1 MNYRTVNL
9 SGYKVKLSDD
19 FPSGFESVIASS
31 VNLPNGQRA
40 AFERLTSS
48 RFARVLKCNVLFKAK
63 VYSLIIKHYFNRD
76 ILDIFKAFIFSSRAE
91 KAFNAGQMLTQNGFL
106 VPPAVACGRKLLITL
121 EVKDSTPL
129 YQLLGTLPPP
139 EKKKMLE
146 QFGKTVG
153 QMHDKGIFH
162 GDLRL
167 GNILVK
173 SPPCHSEPEGAHT
186 RHFERSEAES
196 RNPPSGV
203 LSGAEESKDDNF
215 AFYFLDNERTKKFNT
230 LPMRLRVKNLVQAN
244 MHRGDVDENDRK
256 TFFDAYISQQQSRI
270 DGKLLAEKVISK
282 TAKRLAAKGVKTV

>member
-1 MNYRTVNL
+1 MTYRTVNL
-9 SGYKVKLSDD
+9 SGWKIKLSDD
-19 FPSGFESVIASS
+19 FPSGFESVIAST

-76 ILDIFKAFIFSSRAE
+76 IFDIFKAFIFSSRAE
-91 KAFNAGQMLTQNGFL
+91 KAFNAGQMMTENGFL

-121 EVKDSTPL
+121 EVKNSTPL
-129 YQLLGTLPPP
+129 YQLLGTLPAA
-139 EKKKMLE
+139 EKQKMLE
-146 QFGKTVG
+146 QFGQTVG
-153 QMHDKGIFH
+153 KMHVQGIFH

-173 SPPCHSEPEGAHT
+173 SSHCHSE
-186 RHFERSEAES
+186 RSAAES

-203 LSGAEESKDDNF
+203 LSEAEESKDENF
-215 AFYFLDNERTKKFNT
+215 DFYFLDNERSRKFNR
-230 LPMRLRVKNLVQAN
+230 LPMRLRVKNLVQLN

-270 DGKLLAEKVISK
+270 DGNILAEKVISK
-282 TAKRLAAKGVKTV
+282 TAKRLAKKNTNTYGTSEHE